1 MSNDCMLSTKDNPFN
16 PFDDFIS
23 WFMFDVEKG
32 YNSCGKLARIINLSD
47 DMTQKEIDEEMN
59 RAIDVIVSEDFT
71 GTFIRKY
78 ATEPVPVQ

>member
-1 MSNDCMLSTKDNPFN
+1 MGPGRRFIDLAF
-16 PFDDFIS
+16 DFIVLVLGLGILIHG
-23 WFMFDVEKG
+23 MNTVYK
-32 YNSCGKLARIINLSD
+32 I
-47 DMTQKEIDEEMN
+47 QDEEMN